1 MKSRIPC
8 DKALET
14 YVSIA
19 KEIVDPSTKFV
30 VKNVDGKTRIV
41 TETRTE
47 KNEKNHEKS

>member
-8 DKALET
+8 DKTLET

-19 KEIVDPSTKFV
+19 KEIVNPSTKFV

-41 TETRTE
+41 TEKSE
-47 KNEKNHEKS
+47 NPGAHEKS

>member
-8 DKALET
+8 DKTLET

-19 KEIVDPSTKFV
+19 KEIVDPSTKFL

-41 TETRTE
+41 TEKTDRPTG
-47 KNEKNHEKS
+47 HAKS